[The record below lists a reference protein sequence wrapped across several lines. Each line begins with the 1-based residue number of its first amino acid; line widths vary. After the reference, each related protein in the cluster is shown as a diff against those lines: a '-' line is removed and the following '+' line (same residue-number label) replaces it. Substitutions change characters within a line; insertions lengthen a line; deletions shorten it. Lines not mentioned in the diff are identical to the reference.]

1 MGTQM
6 YGKAIIVGAGIA
18 GLATA
23 RVLADYFA
31 DVLVIDADG
40 MPTTPDIRTGVPQGS
55 HIHVLLPGGM
65 EILSHLFPDL
75 EQDLDAHGGLSAGP
89 SEWYGLTSHGK
100 TYRLSRFQPTPVKRP
115 KGAPNNRVQSRA
127 LLEHC
132 IRTHVETLPNV
143 ECRYQTRVTAPHI
156 EANSVTGVRIAPDNA
171 VLKAD
176 LIVDASGRVSQ
187 MLSWLDELGLSRPW
201 EESVHCDFA
210 YCSALFRPKDPDVFT
225 DVGFLISSARKGAY
239 TKRAGSLARM
249 ESGDWLV
256 TLAGR
261 LGDHP
266 PKEIDG
272 FHAHIDTLQ
281 DPKISDLLQSA
292 ELVSGPRQYLFP
304 RSLRRRYDQLTQ
316 FPEGVLPIGDAIC
329 HINPGYSQGMSLAL
343 RQVAALGEALSKRHS
358 GESALVGLW
367 KDFLPQA
374 YEQTRA
380 PWIFA
385 ALQDFSKEGTTGDF
399 PDEEAAIAQLKRLSR
414 RADKEDA
421 DAAAL
426 VDGLFDMQ
434 ITLSELEQRAPAL
447 ED

>member
-1 MGTQM
+1 MF
-6 YGKAIIVGAGIA
+6 GKAIVVGAGIA

-23 RVLADYFA
+23 RVLADHFA
-31 DVLVIDADG
+31 DVLVLDADE
-40 MPTTPDIRTGVPQGS
+40 MPAAPDIRSGVPQGS

-65 EILSHLFPDL
+65 EILSKFFPKL
-75 EQDLDAHGGLSAGP
+75 EQDLDTHGGLSAGP

-100 TYRLSRFQPTPVKRP
+100 TYRLSRFQPTPLERP

-132 IRTHVETLPNV
+132 IRTQVEALPNV
-143 ECRYQTRVTAPHI
+143 ECWYQTRVTAPLIH
-156 EANSVTGVRIAPDNA
+156 ANRVIGVRVAPDDRD
-171 VLKAD
+171 LQAD
-176 LIVDASGRVSQ
+176 IIIDASGRVSQ
-187 MLSWLDELGLSRPW
+187 TLSWLDQLNLPRPN

-210 YCSALFRPKDPDVFT
+210 YCSALFRPTDPDVFT

-249 ESGDWLV
+249 ETGDWLV

-292 ELVSGPRQYLFP
+292 DLVSGPRQYLFP

-316 FPEGVLPIGDAIC
+316 FPEGLLPIGDAIC

-343 RQVAALGEALSKRHS
+343 RQVAALGDALKKRRNGNLS
-358 GESALVGLW
+358 LDGLW

-374 YEQTRA
+374 HEQTRA

-385 ALQDFSKEGTTGDF
+385 ALQDFSKDGTTGDF
-399 PDEEAAIAQLKRLSR
+399 PDEEPAINQIKRLSR
-414 RADKEDA
+414 RADKGDA
-421 DAAAL
+421 EAAAL

-434 ITLSELEQRAPAL
+434 IALSELELRAPTLDA
-447 ED
+447 